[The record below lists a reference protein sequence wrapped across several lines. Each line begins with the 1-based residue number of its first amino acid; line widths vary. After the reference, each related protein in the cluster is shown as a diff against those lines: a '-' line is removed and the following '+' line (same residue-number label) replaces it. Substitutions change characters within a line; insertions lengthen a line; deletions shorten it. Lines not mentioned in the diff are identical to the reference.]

1 MNVTVF
7 SEHGKAHRDDPD
19 VVRQHPAGIHE
30 TLKALFSGA
39 GFDTTAVYQD
49 DGDDGSMLS
58 DEILDKT
65 DVLVWWGHCMHDRVS
80 DALVEK
86 IVARVLCG
94 MGCIF
99 LHSAHLSKPLRRLLG
114 TGCTLKWREENE
126 RERLW
131 VTAPAHPIAA
141 GLPEHIE
148 LESEEMYGEHFDIP
162 TPDEL
167 VFIGWFEGG
176 EVFRSGVTYNRGKG
190 KIFYFQPGHESNP
203 SYHNPLVR
211 KILINAANWV
221 APSFEIGKPAE
232 CSCVAPLEKIS
243 GKK

>member
-1 MNVTVF
+1 M
-7 SEHGKAHRDDPD
+7 
-19 VVRQHPAGIHE
+19 
-30 TLKALFSGA
+30 
-39 GFDTTAVYQD
+39 YQD
-49 DGDDGSMLS
+49 DGDDGSMLT

-65 DVLVWWGHCMHDRVS
+65 DVLVWWGHCMHDKVS

-114 TGCTLKWREENE
+114 TGCTLKWREVNE

>member
-7 SEHGKAHRDDPD
+7 SEHGKAHRDNPD
-19 VVRQHPAGIHE
+19 VLGQHPAGIHE

-49 DGDDGSMLS
+49 DGDDGSMLT

-65 DVLVWWGHCMHDRVS
+65 DVLVWWGHCMHDKVS

-114 TGCTLKWREENE
+114 TGCTLKWREVNE